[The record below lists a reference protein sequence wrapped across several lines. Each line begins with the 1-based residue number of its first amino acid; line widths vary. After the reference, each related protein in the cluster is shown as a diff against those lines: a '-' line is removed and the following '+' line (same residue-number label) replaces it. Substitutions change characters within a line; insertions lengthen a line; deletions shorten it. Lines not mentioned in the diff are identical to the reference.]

1 MVIFTDIM
9 QYPQSNGDFH
19 RLQVRQFYVSNS
31 TQRSGNSNF
40 KKQEEKR
47 YLTFKSFSDC
57 HFCYS
62 KSFRVFNLTLK
73 KKKYTQETVPKRSF
87 SNICH
92 SSEVALL
99 KAFRLYNLQHIFLH
113 IYLLMQI
120 YI

>member
-1 MVIFTDIM
+1 MVIFTHIM

-47 YLTFKSFSDC
+47 YLPFKSFSDC

-73 KKKYTQETVPKRSF
+73 KKNTHKKQYQRDPF
-87 SNICH
+87 
-92 SSEVALL
+92 
-99 KAFRLYNLQHIFLH
+99 
-113 IYLLMQI
+113 QI
-120 YI
+120 YATLQK

>member
-62 KSFRVFNLTLK
+62 KSFRVFNLTFK
-73 KKKYTQETVPKRSF
+73 KKIHTRNSTKEILFKYMPLFRSSTAKSF
-87 SNICH
+87 
-92 SSEVALL
+92 
-99 KAFRLYNLQHIFLH
+99 
-113 IYLLMQI
+113 
-120 YI
+120 